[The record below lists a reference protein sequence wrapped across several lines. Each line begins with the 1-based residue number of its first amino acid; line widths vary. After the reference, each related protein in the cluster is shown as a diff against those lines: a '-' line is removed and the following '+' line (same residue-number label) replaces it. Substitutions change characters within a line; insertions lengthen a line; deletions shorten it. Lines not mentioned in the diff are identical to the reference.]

1 MEPVI
6 HSSLVGCTIHASCS
20 NSNLPTAPEI
30 QVMSSFW
37 TSSLLSFI
45 TAIAEQC
52 FRLIPTRH
60 VGLVEINIMPMLAR
74 PTCCMSSTRTC
85 MCQHNVFRLVP
96 TPPLQFLH
104 ELTVHGYM
112 YTYALCYD
120 TRHIMHALALPQP
133 NPHQPPRLK
142 DNCMEPVGVIFWLC
156 WFPWFAFLFFNAC
169 RCSVAPKVPGGFA
182 LSGAQN

>member
-1 MEPVI
+1 ML
-6 HSSLVGCTIHASCS
+6 H
-20 NSNLPTAPEI
+20 
-30 QVMSSFW
+30 Q
-37 TSSLLSFI
+37 LLSI
-45 TAIAEQC
+45 TATAEQC

-60 VGLVEINIMPMLAR
+60 VGLVGINIMPMLAR
-74 PTCCMSSTRTC
+74 PTCYMLSTRTC

-142 DNCMEPVGVIFWLC
+142 DNCVEPVGVIFWLC
-156 WFPWFAFLFFNAC
+156 WFPWFAFFVFLTLVDAAWP
-169 RCSVAPKVPGGFA
+169 RGSREV
-182 LSGAQN
+182 SGSLKWPRV